1 MLQPVIDQISR
12 WVLPL
17 ILLTIPILA
26 LARKVNVY
34 ESFVEGAA
42 SGFESA
48 VKTIPYLVAMFVS
61 LKVFRASGAMDLLA
75 QALAPVT
82 AKLGIPTDILPLALM
97 RPMSGGAALGT
108 AAEVIKQH
116 GPDSFIGR
124 LASTML
130 GSTDTTFYVLT
141 LYFGSV
147 GIRKYRHAPT
157 VGLVADLTTFIASVF
172 IVRLMF

>member
-1 MLQPVIDQISR
+1 MMPLVIEHISR

-26 LARKVNVY
+26 LTRKVNVY

-42 SGFESA
+42 DGFESA

-75 QALAPVT
+75 QALAPIT

-157 VGLVADLTTFIASVF
+157 VGLAADLTTFLASVF